1 LLNKTAFER
10 LTEQV
15 VGRWIDLEAKEEGIS
30 KWKDSILANVER
42 GNAPTESTRVGVL
55 VRSSGHTG
63 SFSTNQIPML
73 YQAGHPDVVK
83 LITNQLKGLRTVGV
97 VLTLLTVRAI
107 MVAFIEAQVPHI
119 FKHLAKN
126 GTRFK
131 CSDSFVRKFLHN
143 VLRWSERRATKAAQK
158 LPPNLDEVLINA
170 FLREACVIRDYG
182 VPAALRVNTDQTQ
195 LVYQQ
200 GTKTTWNETG
210 AKQVATVGQE
220 EKRAFTLVPSISA
233 SGVLLPMQAVYGGKT
248 VKSCPSRNAA
258 LYDEAVAL
266 KFRMLPSKSGNYWS
280 TQKTMEDL
288 VDNIIAPYFKATKVQ
303 LDLDDNQLSIWK
315 IDCWSVHKSDQF
327 LSWMRTNH
335 PNIYVSFVPGGCTG
349 VWQPL
354 DVGIQRVM
362 KLSMRRSAHR
372 DIVKEVQDQLAKG
385 ISNIAV
391 DTTVGTLR
399 DRSVGWIVN
408 AIHDLDCPDLIL
420 KVRSLFKMFY
430 WCLCL

>member
-1 LLNKTAFER
+1 VT
-10 LTEQV
+10 
-15 VGRWIDLEAKEEGIS
+15 
-30 KWKDSILANVER
+30 
-42 GNAPTESTRVGVL
+42 
-55 VRSSGHTG
+55 
-63 SFSTNQIPML
+63 
-73 YQAGHPDVVK
+73 
-83 LITNQLKGLRTVGV
+83 
-97 VLTLLTVRAI
+97 LTLLTIRAI
-107 MVAFIEAQVPHI
+107 MVAIIQDRAPQI
-119 FKHLAKN
+119 FKDTQKN

-131 CSDSFVRKFLHN
+131 CSDTFVRKFLHN

-158 LPPNLDEVLINA
+158 LPSNLEEVLTHA
-170 FLREACVIRDYG
+170 FLREACVIRDYA

-210 AKQVATVGQE
+210 SKQVATVGQE

-248 VKSCPSRNAA
+248 MKSCPSPNAA
-258 LYDEAVAL
+258 LYDEAGSL

-288 VDNIIAPYFKATKVQ
+288 VNNIIAPYFKATKAE
-303 LDLDDNQLSIWK
+303 LGLNNDQLSIWK

-327 LSWMRTNH
+327 LSWMRINH

-354 DVGIQRVM
+354 DVGIQRIM

-372 DIVKEVQDQLAKG
+372 DVVKEVQDQLAKG
-385 ISNIAV
+385 IADITV

-399 DRSVGWIVN
+399 DRSVGWVVN
-408 AIHDLDCPDLIL
+408 AIHDLDRPDLIL
-420 KVRSLFKMFY
+420 KVCSFFSGFIETY
-430 WCLCL
+430 VY